1 MKIWLKNVNLMIF
14 AVAWFSIVLIER
26 SNLYEAATSIK
37 GAQWNFSQSIP
48 LKFEHKLRRH

>member
-1 MKIWLKNVNLMIF
+1 MIF

-37 GAQWNFSQSIP
+37 VAQWGFSQSIP
-48 LKFEHKLRRH
+48 PKFERKLRRH

>member
-37 GAQWNFSQSIP
+37 VAQWNFSQSIP
-48 LKFEHKLRRH
+48 PKFEHKLRRY

>member
-1 MKIWLKNVNLMIF
+1 MNLMIF

-37 GAQWNFSQSIP
+37 VAQWGFSQSIP
-48 LKFEHKLRRH
+48 PKFEHKLRRH